1 MTYNLEKSNDIYL
14 FDNQIKWLRDN
25 KKICELKEVKKNR
38 TLSQNSAL
46 HLYFEHISQ
55 SLNEMGITFV
65 WKGLKGNDMEIRYT
79 AELVKAHIWKPIQI
93 TLFKKESTTKLT
105 THEMNEIITVLNKFF
120 SERGVYIA
128 FPSIE
133 SLIDREKLV

>member
-1 MTYNLEKSNDIYL
+1 MIYNLENSNDLYL
-14 FDNQIKWLRDN
+14 FDNQTKWLKDN
-25 KKICELKEVKKNR
+25 KKCCKLEVHNKTR
-38 TLSQNSAL
+38 TNTQNAAL
-46 HLYFEHISQ
+46 HLYFTHLSNE
-55 SLNEMGITFV
+55 LNQLGITFNYR
-65 WKGLKGNDMEIRYT
+65 GLKGLEMEMTYT
-79 AELVKAHIWKPIQI
+79 AEIVKEFIWRPIQI

-105 THEMNEIITVLNKFF
+105 TQEMNEIITVLNKFF